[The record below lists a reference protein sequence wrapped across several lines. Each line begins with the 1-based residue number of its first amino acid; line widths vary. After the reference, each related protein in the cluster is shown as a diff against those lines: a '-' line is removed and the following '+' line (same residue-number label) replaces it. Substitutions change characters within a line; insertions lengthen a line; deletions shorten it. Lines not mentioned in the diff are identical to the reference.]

1 MKNNNLCSSHRD
13 ALKDT
18 KTTLIVIMLI
28 ITFRSRVSINSIK
41 QSSHYLINGRTKLF
55 SLLRNCLATISIAVW
70 CQWLMPSAVTRDVR
84 VRREVSALGK
94 GAARGIDRGLRCCQT
109 GGEDVLARRQWAP
122 ASAERPILRIPVS
135 CLLSTV
141 SRGLLNRGH
150 VLGRHLSCNYST
162 RIRFWWCVMITN
174 NYCAFHAS
182 NRPRWGPRVLTQR
195 RERGEDKEEGV
206 NVKKWKEES

>member
-1 MKNNNLCSSHRD
+1 MPMIDVAVYL
-13 ALKDT
+13 AL
-18 KTTLIVIMLI
+18 
-28 ITFRSRVSINSIK
+28 
-41 QSSHYLINGRTKLF
+41 
-55 SLLRNCLATISIAVW
+55 
-70 CQWLMPSAVTRDVR
+70 TRDVC
-84 VRREVSALGK
+84 VYGEGWEGCWG
-94 GAARGIDRGLRCCQT
+94 GAVQGIDRGLRCCQT
-109 GGEDVLARRQWAP
+109 GGEGVLARRQWAS

-182 NRPRWGPRVLTQR
+182 KGPRWGPRASIQWKGGGQGGK
-195 RERGEDKEEGV
+195 RGLRGG
-206 NVKKWKEES
+206 NVRKWKDRWRESEER

>member
-1 MKNNNLCSSHRD
+1 MPMID
-13 ALKDT
+13 VA
-18 KTTLIVIMLI
+18 V
-28 ITFRSRVSINSIK
+28 
-41 QSSHYLINGRTKLF
+41 YL
-55 SLLRNCLATISIAVW
+55 
-70 CQWLMPSAVTRDVR
+70 AVTWDVC
-84 VRREVSALGK
+84 VRGGVSTLGK
-94 GAARGIDRGLRCCQT
+94 GIVHGDWSGSALLPN
-109 GGEDVLARRQWAP
+109 GGEGVLVRRQWAP

-182 NRPRWGPRVLTQR
+182 KGPRWGPRASIQR
-195 RERGEDKEEGV
+195 TGGRSLKKKKRDEGGKCEEMERQMT
-206 NVKKWKEES
+206 KKRVGLVSCLNHLEMLSS

>member
-1 MKNNNLCSSHRD
+1 
-13 ALKDT
+13 
-18 KTTLIVIMLI
+18 
-28 ITFRSRVSINSIK
+28 
-41 QSSHYLINGRTKLF
+41 
-55 SLLRNCLATISIAVW
+55 
-70 CQWLMPSAVTRDVR
+70 MPSTVTRDVW

-109 GGEDVLARRQWAP
+109 GGEDVLAPRQWAP

-182 NRPRWGPRVLTQR
+182 NRPRWGPRVLIQK
-195 RERGEDKEEGV
+195 RERGEDREEGM
-206 NVKKWKEES
+206 NVKKWKDRWKRKHEAWCLVLTIKKCSLSEGTDLYAPDCLLRKEKEKEKSLVYILL